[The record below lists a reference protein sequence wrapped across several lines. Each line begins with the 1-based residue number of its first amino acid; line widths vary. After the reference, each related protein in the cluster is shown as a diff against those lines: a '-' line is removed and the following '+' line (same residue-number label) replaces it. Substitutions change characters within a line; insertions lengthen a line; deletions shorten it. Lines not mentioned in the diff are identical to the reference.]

1 MKPRLSSVVVLV
13 IGLFALWGAFEVYHD
28 NAPVLSQQ
36 IRLFALPGQSEPVSR
51 TVGLVMLGC
60 FGLGAAAVA
69 LLWGWRGVQDLV
81 SDLVDRR
88 SSRRDREHDLAYRR
102 GLELLLHGR
111 PERALA
117 VMNEILAA
125 DPDHG
130 SALMTGAD
138 ILRSLGRA
146 REAAELR
153 GRRIAS
159 APDDIAALLSLADD
173 QRDAGELD
181 RAAAT
186 LQKVVD
192 LRPREALAAS
202 EKLREVLLEAGDFE
216 RALAA
221 HERLG
226 RMRDEAG
233 QSLPGEELERA
244 GIETRWAMQQ
254 ADQGK
259 EREAQALARKVI
271 KRHPRFVPA
280 WMVLARAQA
289 LSGDETGAV
298 DSWVE
303 GFEKT
308 NEASILVEAEDY
320 FQESRHEGDAIERAG
335 AALRAFKR
343 FAACSGSRPV
353 AIAFLGKLYV
363 RHEMLD
369 EAAAAF
375 ESVRE
380 RFPDNPTFGYYSA
393 RIAEQQGRA
402 DEAARLYRGILK
414 SLEALRPAFDCRACG
429 VRRPSYFDRCRECG
443 RWGTCALDIGGPDDE
458 SLRSTRPLYAVP
470 EDDSGKVEQDAMA

>member
-1 MKPRLSSVVVLV
+1 MVL
-13 IGLFALWGAFEVYHD
+13 
-28 NAPVLSQQ
+28 
-36 IRLFALPGQSEPVSR
+36 
-51 TVGLVMLGC
+51 C
-60 FGLGAAAVA
+60 FVLGAAAVA

-88 SSRRDREHDLAYRR
+88 SSRRDRENEASYRR

-111 PERALA
+111 PERALT
-117 VMNEILAA
+117 VMNEILAI

-138 ILRSLGRA
+138 ILRSLARP

-153 GRRIAS
+153 SRRIAS
-159 APDDIAALLSLADD
+159 APDDIAALLALADD
-173 QRDAGELD
+173 QREAGELEQS
-181 RAAAT
+181 AAT

-192 LRPREALAAS
+192 LRPRQALAAS
-202 EKLREVLLEAGDFE
+202 EKLREVLLESGDYE

-221 HERLG
+221 HERLA

-233 QSLPGEELERA
+233 RSLPGEELERA
-244 GIETRWAMQQ
+244 GIESRWALQQ
-254 ADQGK
+254 ADHGK
-259 EREAQALARKVI
+259 ERDAQALARKVLR
-271 KRHPRFVPA
+271 RHPRFVPA
-280 WMVLARAQA
+280 WIALARAQA

-308 NEASILVEAEDY
+308 NEASLLVEAEQY

-353 AIAFLGKLYV
+353 AVAFLGKLYV

-369 EAAAAF
+369 EAATAF

-380 RFPDNPTFGYYSA
+380 RFPENPTFAYYSA
-393 RIAEQQGRA
+393 RIAEQQGRSE
-402 DEAARLYRGILK
+402 EAARLYRGILK
-414 SLEALRPAFDCRACG
+414 SLEVLQAGFECRACG
-429 VRRPSYFDRCRECG
+429 LRKRVYFDRCVQCG